1 MSASWNLWIDCTAGA
16 ASSTVLL
23 QTYMMCNDSR
33 GGDKPRQR
41 AAKLAC
47 VVTCGPGEHC
57 GKPHVPYLELMKAS
71 GQFLC

>member
-41 AAKLAC
+41 AAKPAW
-47 VVTCGPGEHC
+47 
-57 GKPHVPYLELMKAS
+57 
-71 GQFLC
+71 